1 MLFYYLDA
9 SERQHGPFTPEQ
21 FGELWRQGSVTPN
34 TLARTDRM
42 QQWVPVTSLPD
53 HVPGFVV
60 AGIDGGPE
68 PKKLQHWGY
77 RYAVRLMKNP
87 LEILLWLFV
96 ASLIVAAYRWL
107 ELEWIFPPNKAPAPA
122 IDLSPDGFG
131 GARPTPLLYRPDGDG
146 AEFTL
151 VKQRVSPG
159 SLAGLVR
166 RALSGPQHCIK
177 PDYIVSLPPDLPRGR
192 FYLKDHN
199 NEIFFSADD
208 PEAQLAGRFTPHK
221 TAYTLSAVK
230 IASATNEFRP
240 ELGLPRIT
248 SRTTSR
254 ADGASV
260 PRPAPSW
267 PAPEPRP
274 ICSSHG
280 ACRCRR
286 KRTNCVCSTGW
297 KAIRTTRPRR

>member
-1 MLFYYLDA
+1 
-9 SERQHGPFTPEQ
+9 
-21 FGELWRQGSVTPN
+21 
-34 TLARTDRM
+34 M